1 MKNNTYHISG
11 MTCQSCRS
19 KVHKALSAITGVQ
32 AIEVDLEQALVSIQS
47 EARLV
52 LKDLNAALPSKY
64 KLSEFVEIQKINE
77 VEESEISKWKQ
88 LQPLFLIFGYLLG
101 GSALIQLQ
109 RGTWDEF
116 MLDFMGLF
124 YLVFAFFK
132 MLDLKGFPDSF
143 AMYDPLA
150 KRIKVYGKIYPF
162 LETLL
167 GVLLILR
174 IAIVPVLLVT
184 LLILGITTLG
194 VIKVLRDK
202 KSIRCACLG
211 TVLKLPM
218 TEATFIENAMMILM
232 AIAVLIEKL

>member
-1 MKNNTYHISG
+1 MENNTYHISG

-47 EARLV
+47 EERLV

-64 KLSEFVEIQKINE
+64 KLSEIVEIQKINE
-77 VEESEISKWKQ
+77 VEETEISKWKQ

-218 TEATFIENAMMILM
+218 TEATFIENAIMILM

>member
-1 MKNNTYHISG
+1 MENNTYHISG

-47 EARLV
+47 EERLV

-64 KLSEFVEIQKINE
+64 KLSEIVEIQKINE
-77 VEESEISKWKQ
+77 VEETEISKWKQ

-162 LETLL
+162 WK
-167 GVLLILR
+167 
-174 IAIVPVLLVT
+174 PYW
-184 LLILGITTLG
+184 
-194 VIKVLRDK
+194 
-202 KSIRCACLG
+202 ACC
-211 TVLKLPM
+211 
-218 TEATFIENAMMILM
+218 
-232 AIAVLIEKL
+232 